1 MTANSVQF
9 AHINLIAVD
18 WRRLTQFYVQVF
30 GCIPLP
36 PERDLY
42 GEWLDRATSIPG
54 AHLRGVHLR
63 LPGWG
68 DAGPT
73 LEIFQYDQELEKM
86 PPATNRPG
94 FGHIAFKVA
103 DVAAA
108 RQAVLA
114 AGGAD
119 YGEMVDVEISGAG
132 TIQFIYVADPEG
144 NIIELQKW
152 EN

>member
-1 MTANSVQF
+1 MTEYPIKF
-9 AHINLIAVD
+9 AHTNLIAAD
-18 WRRLTQFYVQVF
+18 WRRLAQFYVQVF
-30 GCIPLP
+30 GCIPVP
-36 PERDLY
+36 PERDLS
-42 GEWLDRATSIPG
+42 GKWLDRATTIPG
-54 AHLRGVHLR
+54 AHLRGIHLR

-73 LEIFQYDQELEKM
+73 LEIFQYDRELEKL

-108 RQAVLA
+108 RRAVLA

-119 YGEMVDVEISGAG
+119 YGEMVAVEIPGAG
-132 TIQFIYVADPEG
+132 AIQFVYVTDPEG
-144 NIIELQKW
+144 NIIELQLWK
-152 EN
+152 